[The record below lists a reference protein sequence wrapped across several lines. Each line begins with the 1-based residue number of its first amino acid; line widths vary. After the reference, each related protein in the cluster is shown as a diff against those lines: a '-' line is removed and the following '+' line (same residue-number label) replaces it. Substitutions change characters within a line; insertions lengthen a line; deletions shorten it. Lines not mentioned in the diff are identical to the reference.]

1 MSPIV
6 CHNFSDCPALT
17 MEKDCD
23 NSSNH
28 PNASIHSRTTQD
40 MMDMSSLFTSIT
52 AHITSE
58 TQKISGD
65 FKQVIKA
72 HDDFKK
78 EVREELDI
86 LRLILAEQKQILNI
100 Q

>member
-1 MSPIV
+1 
-6 CHNFSDCPALT
+6 

-58 TQKISGD
+58 TQKISGTSN
-65 FKQVIKA
+65 KS
-72 HDDFKK
+72 
-78 EVREELDI
+78 
-86 LRLILAEQKQILNI
+86 
-100 Q
+100 